1 MEIVK
6 VELPDNLYKN
16 FSRIAEQ
23 TNRRIDEVIADK
35 LQADFSVENIEN
47 EQLLSNW
54 SDKDVLAL
62 ANLKL
67 PPNQDKRISQLLE
80 KQRESKIT
88 MNEKVELEGLMGLY
102 NLANIRKSEGI
113 VEAVKRG
120 LISSP
125 KDLK

>member
-1 MEIVK
+1 MEVTIN
-6 VELPDNLYKN
+6 LPDRVYSNVVDLAKKT
-16 FSRIAEQ
+16 SR
-23 TNRRIDEVIADK
+23 RVDEFIADK
-35 LQADFSVENIEN
+35 IQESYSVEYVEN
-47 EQLLSNW
+47 EQLLSDW
-54 SDKDVLAL
+54 SNEDVLAL

-67 PPNQDKRISQLLE
+67 PPTQDKRLSQLLE
-80 KQRESKIT
+80 KQRESNIT

-120 LISSP
+120 LINSP